1 MPMGEDVKTPQ
12 GLSPWHPLTLWDY
25 HTGHKNYVEC
35 LTIIQEEIK
44 TLDVLLQ
51 EDVGRPQPCE
61 LHPAHLQL
69 DHKKKQGLMA

>member
-25 HTGHKNYVEC
+25 HTGHKNDVEC
-35 LTIIQEEIK
+35 LTIIQEETK
-44 TLDVLLQ
+44 TSDVLFQ
-51 EDVGRPQPCE
+51 EDVGRPQQCK

-69 DHKKKQGLMA
+69 DH